1 MKIYIIAAVLFL
13 VLFLF
18 SQVKAQGT
26 QQVIGSASLYIFG
39 VTNSSNGTLVGVPAL
54 LNLTITN
61 GTGKVFLGSTPLTQT
76 DTQAQGV
83 LSAELACQLLNV
95 NCDDY
100 NFYYYI
106 TSSSVEVGGPSAGS
120 AFTMAAMSILSGK
133 PLNPKVAMTGTA
145 NPDGSV
151 GIVGDVSQ
159 KSMAAANQG
168 IKTFLYPATDNISTA
183 ALSYD
188 EAHGETPIAVNSEYQ
203 AFQYFTGYN
212 VTPAIN
218 LTIQTPLYINLMK
231 QTYIQFNVYQ
241 EGLQSGVVNTTNST
255 IQQLI
260 SEAYSDI
267 SSQKSEVASGNYY
280 IAASSMITSSSDLL
294 QARLLEEIPSTNQVS
309 FVKGLINKENS
320 TIAGIASNISNDYV
334 SNSSTLILK
343 FIAFD
348 RLMQAQDYLNDS
360 VASLSSGNIQNAIYY
375 YSLAAV
381 KAQTA
386 YFWVSILPLG
396 KSNFSQSNYETLSN
410 YYLYKASS
418 YLDYA
423 NLLGAQLPSE
433 YSQAESYLAS
443 AQSRYYSGNYIS
455 SIFAS
460 IESIS
465 VSQML
470 IEENSLVSNSAL
482 SEIGNQSSIATLNTI
497 NSAEKA
503 GVTPFL
509 GISYYYFGNQF
520 YDPSNVSNSD
530 FLEYLL
536 FETEARAFTMLGTQ
550 LSNASLI
557 PYTPSLQP
565 IQISKPVEP
574 LLEEIG
580 FIILGIAIGVVLSGI
595 IFEYKMYRRVK
606 KLNGKSSAGNGKRN
620 DRGKAVVSRRQ
631 NKNRKR
637 SK

>member
-1 MKIYIIAAVLFL
+1 MKIYTVILLLVIVLF
-13 VLFLF
+13 FIG
-18 SQVKAQGT
+18 SVKAQGV
-26 QQVIGSASLYIFG
+26 QKLIGSTSLYIFG

-61 GTGKVFLGSTPLTQT
+61 GTGKVFLGSVPLTQT
-76 DTQAQGV
+76 DTQAQAV
-83 LSAELACQLLNV
+83 LSTDIACQLLNI
-95 NCDDY
+95 NCNDY

-168 IKTFLYPATDNISTA
+168 IKTFLYPSTDNISSA

-212 VTPAIN
+212 FTPAIN
-218 LTIQTPLYINLMK
+218 KNIQTPLYLSLMK
-231 QTYIQFNVYQ
+231 QTYLQFNSYQ
-241 EGLQSGVVNTTNST
+241 NGILIKVKNSTNST

-260 SEAYSDI
+260 DQAYSDI
-267 SSQKSEVASGNYY
+267 ASQKIEASNGSYY
-280 IAASSMITSSSDLL
+280 VAASSMITSSSDLL
-294 QARLLEEIPSTNQVS
+294 QAEILEKLPPNNSTVFIKN
-309 FVKGLINKENS
+309 LISKENS
-320 TIAGIASNISNDYV
+320 TIKAIENNISSNYV

-343 FIAFD
+343 FIALD

-360 VASLSSGNIQNAIYY
+360 INSLSHGSLGNAVYY
-375 YSLAAV
+375 YSLATV

-386 YFWVSILPLG
+386 YFWVSILPKG
-396 KSNFSQSNYETLSN
+396 NSNFSQADYESLSN

-418 YLDYA
+418 YSYYA
-423 NLLGAQLPSE
+423 SLLGADLPGES
-433 YSQAESYLAS
+433 SQIQSYLSTAK
-443 AQSRYYSGNYIS
+443 SRYYSGNYVS

-465 VSQML
+465 FAQML
-470 IEENSLVSNSAL
+470 IEENSLISNSAL
-482 SEIGNQSSIATLNTI
+482 IAISNQSSIATLNSI
-497 NSAEKA
+497 NAAESA

-520 YDPSNVSNSD
+520 YNASNISNSN
-530 FLEYLL
+530 FVEYLI
-536 FETEARAFTMLGTQ
+536 FQTEARAFTQLGLQ
-550 LSNASLI
+550 LSNVSLI
-557 PYTPSLQP
+557 PYTASLQP
-565 IQISKPVEP
+565 IQVSKPIEP
-574 LLEEIG
+574 VIYEISL
-580 FIILGIAIGVVLSGI
+580 IILGIAIGVVVSGI
-595 IFEYKMYRRVK
+595 LFEYRLHKKMMVIKNTVK
-606 KLNGKSSAGNGKRN
+606 TGNSKKALKTNTKRKSKR
-620 DRGKAVVSRRQ
+620 K
-631 NKNRKR
+631 
-637 SK
+637 

>member
-1 MKIYIIAAVLFL
+1 MDSRLFILSLLLVVLL
-13 VLFLF
+13 MIGTVH
-18 SQVKAQGT
+18 AQSI
-26 QQVIGSASLYIFG
+26 QNVVGSTSLYIFG

-76 DTQAQGV
+76 DTQAQAV

-133 PLNPKVAMTGTA
+133 PLNKNVAMTGTA

-159 KSMAAANQG
+159 KSEAAANQH
-168 IKTFLYPATDNISTA
+168 IKTFLYPSTDTISSA

-188 EAHGETPIAVNSEYQ
+188 EAHGEIPMPVSSEYQ

-212 VTPAIN
+212 VTPTVN
-218 LTIQTPLYINLMK
+218 YNIQTNLYLSLMK
-231 QTYIQFNVYQ
+231 QTYLQFDSYQNGLYSSLPSVNDSNSSIQ
-241 EGLQSGVVNTTNST
+241 L
-255 IQQLI
+255 LI
-260 SEAYSDI
+260 NQAISDMSAQKAEAQNGS
-267 SSQKSEVASGNYY
+267 YY
-280 IAASSMITSSSDLL
+280 VAASSMITSSSDLL
-294 QARLLEEIPSTNQVS
+294 QAKLLETLPSSGQNS
-309 FVKGLINKENS
+309 FVKNLISQENS
-320 TIAGIASNISNDYV
+320 TIKGIENNISSNYI

-348 RLMQAQDYLNDS
+348 RLMQAEDYLNDS
-360 VASLSSGNIQNAIYY
+360 IQSLSSGNVQNAIYY

-381 KAQTA
+381 KAETA
-386 YFWVSILPLG
+386 YFWVSILPKG
-396 KSNFSQSNYETLSN
+396 SSSFSQSNYEALSN

-418 YLDYA
+418 YNDYA
-423 NLLGAQLPSE
+423 SLLGVDLPPEISE
-433 YSQAESYLAS
+433 MQSYLSS
-443 AQSRYYSGNYIS
+443 AQSRYYSGNYVS

-465 VSQML
+465 VAQML
-470 IEENSLVSNSAL
+470 IEENSLINISVL
-482 SEIGNQSSIATLNTI
+482 SQIGNQSAIATLNTI
-497 NSAEKA
+497 NSAEA
-503 GVTPFL
+503 SGVTPFL

-520 YDPSNVSNSD
+520 YNPSNASNSD
-530 FLEYLL
+530 FSEYLL
-536 FETEARAFTMLGTQ
+536 FETEARDFTQ
-550 LSNASLI
+550 LGMLVSNASLV

-565 IQISKPVEP
+565 IPVSTPVTP
-574 LLEEIG
+574 LLEEISL
-580 FIILGIAIGVVLSGI
+580 IVLGIAIGVVLAGI
-595 IFEYKMYRRVK
+595 VFEYRLYLKTRK
-606 KLNGKSSAGNGKRN
+606 KQSNTSGKKKVIR
-620 DRGKAVVSRRQ
+620 K
-631 NKNRKR
+631 KR
-637 SK
+637 SRK